1 MKGMKQSLWSQQYNV
16 NTFLVNP
23 QKKLELYGLLNLLQD
38 TAWIHATHLGHGY
51 ESMLEEQTAWVLT
64 RQKLVMTAWPHWG
77 DDIVL
82 KTWIRPISGIIAIRD
97 FEIYHKDLKIGEC
110 TTQWLILDLKT
121 RKPAEKVLGLTEDE
135 FRYDAPA
142 IVDASKIPLKNDLKK
157 LAEFQVRNSD
167 LDLNGHVNN
176 TRYAQWILDSVSEE
190 KHQEFLLQE
199 YEVNFI
205 AETKSGDTITILGVE
220 LTPDKFQFQGIRS
233 SDSKIM
239 FAAAMK
245 VSAKQLVPGNN
256 LS

>member
-1 MKGMKQSLWSQQYNV
+1 MKQSLWSQRYNV

-23 QKKLELYGLLNLLQD
+23 QKKLGLYGLLNLLQD

-51 ESMLEEQTAWVLT
+51 ESMLQEQTAWVLT
-64 RQKLVMTAWPHWG
+64 RQKLVMKSWPHWG
-77 DDIVL
+77 DEIEL
-82 KTWIRPISGIIAIRD
+82 KTWIRPIQGIIAIRD
-97 FEIYHKDLKIGEC
+97 FEIFHENEKIGEC

-142 IVDASKIPLKNDLKK
+142 IVEASKIQLKNDLTK
-157 LAEFQVRNSD
+157 LAEFHVRNSD

-190 KHQEFLLQE
+190 KHQEYLLHE

-205 AETKSGDTITILGVE
+205 AETKSGDTIGIFSGE
-220 LTPDKFQFQGIRS
+220 LAADKFQFQGIRS
-233 SDSKIM
+233 GDCKVV
-239 FAAAMK
+239 FAATMK
-245 VSAKQLVPGNN
+245 VSARQLVPGNN

>member
-1 MKGMKQSLWSQQYNV
+1 MKQSLWSQSYKV

-23 QKKLELYGLLNLLQD
+23 QKKLGLYGLLNLLQD

-64 RQKLVMTAWPHWG
+64 RQKLVMKKWPHWG
-77 DDIVL
+77 DDIEL
-82 KTWIRPISGIIAIRD
+82 KTWIRPITSIVAIRD
-97 FEIYHKDLKIGEC
+97 FEIYHAGEKIGEC

-135 FRYDAPA
+135 FRYDAPP
-142 IVDASKIPLKNDLKK
+142 IVDASKIQLKNDLTK
-157 LAEFQVRNSD
+157 LADFQVRNSD

-176 TRYAQWILDSVSEE
+176 TRYAQWILDSVPEE
-190 KHQEFLLQE
+190 KHQEYLLQE

-205 AETKSGDTITILGVE
+205 AETKSGDAIAILGAE
-220 LTPDKFQFQGIRS
+220 LGPDKFQFQGIRG

-239 FAAAMK
+239 FAATMK